1 VPEAPGRF
9 IDAEPFRGPAAG
21 SWKLLYTVPSYPSEA
36 HVMLSVHVC
45 NGKGADAHISL
56 WIIPETD
63 GSGWTDNSG
72 VPPGYT
78 VVCEKIRVESDGTD
92 GNIWGSP
99 VLYLN
104 PGDRLVGFTDLVG
117 VTFYPHGI
125 GAT

>member
-1 VPEAPGRF
+1 MPEAPGRF

-63 GSGWTDNSG
+63 GSGWTDHLSSAVRTNSS
-72 VPPGYT
+72 VRPT
-78 VVCEKIRVESDGTD
+78 DQSTLAVDGM
-92 GNIWGSP
+92 P
-99 VLYLN
+99 AA
-104 PGDRLVGFTDLVG
+104 
-117 VTFYPHGI
+117 VTG
-125 GAT
+125 G